1 MRPSVFFQMKM
12 RSCPGK
18 VQIRTGTH
26 GRGISRRTW
35 SMPGRTPHRG
45 GEKIFC
51 IHSWIESTLPLFPSQ
66 ETIWLLTGFWF
77 PGWACFRLWS
87 CVFICL
93 NQDFHYQAVRQP
105 HFCFSARTDSY
116 LSQLSKNYFTFACL
130 SNQRKLDFLHFRRV
144 EFSPKM
150 HEREQNMGG
159 MQEKQLG
166 KGCGRR
172 IMPERPGRIVALSLD
187 SRKAGMQE
195 AVLGKNQR
203 SSYPVYAC
211 PGSTM
216 WSNIGGSVH
225 KAWTLIQN
233 AAKQDIL
240 H

>member
-1 MRPSVFFQMKM
+1 
-12 RSCPGK
+12 
-18 VQIRTGTH
+18 
-26 GRGISRRTW
+26 
-35 SMPGRTPHRG
+35 
-45 GEKIFC
+45 
-51 IHSWIESTLPLFPSQ
+51 
-66 ETIWLLTGFWF
+66 
-77 PGWACFRLWS
+77 
-87 CVFICL
+87 
-93 NQDFHYQAVRQP
+93 
-105 HFCFSARTDSY
+105 
-116 LSQLSKNYFTFACL
+116 
-130 SNQRKLDFLHFRRV
+130 
-144 EFSPKM
+144 M

-225 KAWTLIQN
+225 KA
-233 AAKQDIL
+233 
-240 H
+240 